1 MADVQINPELA
12 KGLSLKLVESPQI
25 QVKNLSPLVD
35 KAVQSYQSGQVE
47 KSLQMLAGDVCPYT
61 EQDVKGA
68 LLENLSSQDHDP
80 KTQQKKRTRSRNTR
94 KSAI

>member
-12 KGLSLKLVESPQI
+12 KGLFLKLVESPQI

-35 KAVQSYQSGQVE
+35 KAVQSYQSGQAE

-68 LLENLSSQDHDP
+68 LLENLSS
-80 KTQQKKRTRSRNTR
+80 
-94 KSAI
+94 